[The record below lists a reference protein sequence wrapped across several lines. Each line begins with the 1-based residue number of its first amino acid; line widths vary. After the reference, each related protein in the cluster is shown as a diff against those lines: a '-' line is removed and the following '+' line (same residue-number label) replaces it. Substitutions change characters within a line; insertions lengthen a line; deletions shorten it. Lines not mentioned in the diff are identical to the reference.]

1 MKIYIAVFGSG
12 LGHASRMLRLA
23 EELKGMEVRFSSTS
37 KEASSYIRREGYIC
51 YDLPLIDVSWREG
64 GVYYRR
70 SLVRAPKIILTF
82 LLQIKKE
89 IQIMKRFKPNL
100 VLSDSRLSTLIA
112 SKLLSIPCFLVTN
125 QIKVVLPSKRRI
137 VKILEKIEGGILAL
151 FWSLS
156 DKILIPD
163 LPYPFT
169 IAEESLK
176 VPFLKKLKYIGF
188 FPSKENEWVLSSL
201 REEFKGK
208 PLIFAQISGPTLS
221 KVGLVKILINLA
233 LKLNK
238 KYNFV
243 ISLGHPKGSSEVKK
257 IGNLWIYRWCPYVEE
272 FFEISDLLIIRGGH
286 SSISKALWY
295 GKPMICI
302 PIRMHG
308 EQMSN
313 SKKVE
318 KLGLGICIDPKNLN
332 EDILTSAI
340 EEILENNSYMERCK
354 RIKEISRK
362 RNALDLL
369 LEEILKNKN

>member
-12 LGHASRMLRLA
+12 LGHASRMLKMA
-23 EELKGMEVRFSSTS
+23 EELKGVEVRFSSTS
-37 KEASSYIRREGYIC
+37 KEASSYIRRKGYIC
-51 YDLPLIDVSWREG
+51 YDIPLIDVSWREG

-70 SLVRAPKIILTF
+70 SLVRAPKLILTF

-89 IQIMKRFKPNL
+89 IHIMKRFKPNL
-100 VLSDSRLSTLIA
+100 VLSDSRLSAIIA

-137 VKILEKIEGGILAL
+137 VKILEKIEGGILAF

-169 IAEESLK
+169 IAEDSL
-176 VPFLKKLKYIGF
+176 PFLKNLKYIGF
-188 FPSKENEWVLSSL
+188 FPSKENELVLSNL

-243 ISLGHPKGSSEVKK
+243 ISLGDPNGSSEVKK
-257 IGNLWIYRWCPYVEE
+257 IGGLWIYSWCPYVEE

-308 EQMSN
+308 EQISN

-318 KLGLGICIDPKNLN
+318 KLGLGICIEPKNLN
-332 EDILTSAI
+332 ETILISSI
-340 EEILENNSYMERCK
+340 EEILENNSYRERCK
-354 RIKEISRK
+354 RIKEIARR
-362 RNALDLL
+362 RNAVDFL